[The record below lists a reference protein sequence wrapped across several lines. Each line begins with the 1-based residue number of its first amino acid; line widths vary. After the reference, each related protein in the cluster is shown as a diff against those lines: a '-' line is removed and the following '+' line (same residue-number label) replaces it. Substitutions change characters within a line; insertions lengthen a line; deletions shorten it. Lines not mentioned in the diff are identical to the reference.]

1 MIFEKV
7 REMLAEKT
15 LNVRRETILPET
27 KFLDI
32 GIDSLDVTEMVMN
45 LEDEFGVEI
54 GMDASIVTVA
64 DLVAKIERKLEEKN
78 TAQSSLIRRLLKL
91 HMIKSKICEMLG
103 IEYPIFQGGMAWVAD
118 ANPCSLFPRAEVLE

>member
-7 REMLAEKT
+7 REMLAEK
-15 LNVRRETILPET
+15 LECEEETILPET

-64 DLVAKIERKLEEKN
+64 DLVAKIERKLEEK
-78 TAQSSLIRRLLKL
+78 TAQSS
-91 HMIKSKICEMLG
+91 
-103 IEYPIFQGGMAWVAD
+103 
-118 ANPCSLFPRAEVLE
+118 

>member
-7 REMLAEKT
+7 REMLAEK
-15 LNVRRETILPET
+15 LECEEETILPET

-64 DLVAKIERKLEEKN
+64 DLVAKIERKLEEK
-78 TAQSSLIRRLLKL
+78 TL
-91 HMIKSKICEMLG
+91 
-103 IEYPIFQGGMAWVAD
+103 
-118 ANPCSLFPRAEVLE
+118 PRAVNTTLY

>member
-7 REMLAEKT
+7 REMLAEK
-15 LNVRRETILPET
+15 LECEEETILPET

-54 GMDASIVTVA
+54 GMEASIVTVA

-78 TAQSSLIRRLLKL
+78 TAQSS
-91 HMIKSKICEMLG
+91 
-103 IEYPIFQGGMAWVAD
+103 
-118 ANPCSLFPRAEVLE
+118 

>member
-1 MIFEKV
+1 
-7 REMLAEKT
+7 MLAEK
-15 LNVRRETILPET
+15 LECEEETILPET

-78 TAQSSLIRRLLKL
+78 TAQSS
-91 HMIKSKICEMLG
+91 
-103 IEYPIFQGGMAWVAD
+103 
-118 ANPCSLFPRAEVLE
+118 

>member
-7 REMLAEKT
+7 REMLAEK
-15 LNVRRETILPET
+15 LECEEETILPET

-78 TAQSSLIRRLLKL
+78 TAQSS
-91 HMIKSKICEMLG
+91 
-103 IEYPIFQGGMAWVAD
+103 
-118 ANPCSLFPRAEVLE
+118 